1 MKPVE
6 IDFDDIRERISM
18 LPLGLNV
25 NQPQISPDGK
35 WLLFSAS
42 VGGQANLYLY
52 PLDETGAAGAVAEG
66 AAAEKRPKR
75 AVRAS

>member
-18 LPLGLNV
+18 LPIGLSV

-35 WLLFSAS
+35 WLLFSAN

-52 PLDETGAAGAVAEG
+52 PLDET
-66 AAAEKRPKR
+66 AAARRSRR
-75 AVRAS
+75 ARRRRGRRADRGS